1 MKSLCL
7 QREDADARMQSS
19 QNFSKGRLKVEID
32 MKFELK
38 SLVVAAAFAA
48 AGMANAATV
57 TANVGQTIRVTD
69 DARGAAST
77 NRQADITLQS
87 AGGALYF
94 SNGTA
99 DPTAT
104 PPAKLNSVGGLVGA
118 LNVGKTVVTGVDGA
132 VVTQS
137 NLPVGATN
145 RSTRAIVNIGANV
158 TGLVA
163 DTSTGVFSIV
173 NTIGGANQT
182 SPWIDGVL
190 DGGTVTVKNLRVDL
204 INKQVFADLIGRPLI
219 SYDDPT
225 LVYGDEVVFSGAL
238 WNIGSIS
245 GPTSLPPSELLA
257 AADGNTSA
265 LTARGY
271 VINSV
276 NDIVVNG
283 VTVKDYNVTATNL
296 LSKLTVTDDGFA
308 AFAKTLGLVEGST
321 GYTTLA
327 GVNGGA
333 TGWGTLKSAITFS
346 AHEVPAVPE
355 PSTYAMMAI
364 GLVGLGFAAR
374 RRAAK

>member
-99 DPTAT
+99 DPTAP

-132 VVTQS
+132 VVTQG
-137 NLPVGATN
+137 NLPVGVTN

-245 GPTSLPPSELLA
+245 GPTSLPPAELLA
-257 AADGNTSA
+257 AADGDTSA

-276 NDIVVNG
+276 NNIVVNG

-308 AFAKTLGLVEGST
+308 AFAKTLGLVDGST